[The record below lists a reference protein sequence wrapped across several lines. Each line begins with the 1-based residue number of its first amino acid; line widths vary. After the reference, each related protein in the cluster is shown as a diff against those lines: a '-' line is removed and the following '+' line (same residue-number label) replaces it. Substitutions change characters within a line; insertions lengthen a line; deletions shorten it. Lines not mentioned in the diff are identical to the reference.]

1 MTAAVASSS
10 DCMQRLLFS
19 VGAHTLAVDVCDDL
33 SLTVLESTYAPLRC
47 ESARAPHCTAE
58 MRRLSDARLNIRFG
72 KHALPAAAAYR
83 SDVRSA
89 YHAARELFV
98 RCVSSQPGS
107 IAFYGAL
114 VAVNDGGV
122 LLLGPTAV
130 GKSVLSVHMTEQG
143 AMFLGD
149 ETAILKLRSAE
160 ISALPRRPSL
170 RESAIGMLPDRVRSG
185 VDDAKCTF
193 QTESGRFWFAL
204 AEDELGFAPSG
215 RSVPLRAVCIVRER
229 GDAFS
234 MRALDVAEAIPLIVQ
249 RAYSRPTEL
258 AQLASLRHALR
269 GVACHEVTLG
279 KPDDSAAALLARLV
293 RCA

>member
-1 MTAAVASSS
+1 MMAAVATSS
-10 DCMQRLLFS
+10 DCMQRLLFR

-47 ESARAPHCTAE
+47 ESVRAPHCTAE

-72 KHALPAAAAYR
+72 RHALPAAVAYR
-83 SDVRSA
+83 SDVCSA

-114 VAVNDGGV
+114 VAVNDEGV

-143 AMFLGD
+143 ATFLGD
-149 ETAILKLRSAE
+149 ETAILNLRSAE

-170 RESAIGMLPDRVRSG
+170 RESAIALLPDRVRRG
-185 VDDAKCTF
+185 VAGAKCTF

-204 AEDELGFAPSG
+204 AEDELGFAPSS
-215 RSVPLRAVCIVRER
+215 RSVPLRVVCIVRER
-229 GDAFS
+229 DNAFS
-234 MRALDVAEAIPLIVQ
+234 MRVLDVAEAIPLIVQ

-269 GVACHEVTLG
+269 GVACYEVTLG
-279 KPDDSAAALLARLV
+279 KPDDSAAALLSRLAP
-293 RCA
+293 CA